1 MEKMND
7 NANIDR
13 RKVLKDKILYP
24 FYVLSHPLDG
34 FYEIRH
40 RGKGSVVIA
49 LVILFL
55 YSVSYTVNKQFAGFY
70 VNGYNP
76 NEINSILD
84 LQSVFILFFLF
95 SIANWSITCL
105 MEGEGRLKDIVT
117 VVGYSMLPMVLTLVP
132 ATLLSRFIADK
143 EAAFYYLI
151 VNGAMIYFVILVVV
165 GIMTIHNFTLG
176 RTCITIVLTLLAM
189 LVIIFLCLLIYSL
202 IDQMKMFIFSI
213 YTELL
218 FRT

>member
-1 MEKMND
+1 MND
-7 NANIDR
+7 NASYNR
-13 RKVLKDKILYP
+13 RKAFKDKVVYP

-55 YSVSYTVNKQFAGFY
+55 YSISYTVNKQFAGFF
-70 VNGYNP
+70 VNDYNP
-76 NEINSILD
+76 SGINSILD
-84 LQSVFILFFLF
+84 LQSVTIFFFLF
-95 SIANWSITCL
+95 CIANWSITCL
-105 MEGEGRLKDIVT
+105 MEGEGRLKDIIT

-143 EAAFYYLI
+143 EEAFYYLI
-151 VNGAMIYFVILVVV
+151 VNGALFYFAILLLV

-176 RTCITIVLTLLAM
+176 KTVITLILTLLAM
-189 LVIIFLCLLIYSL
+189 LLIIFMCLLIYSL
-202 IDQMKMFIFSI
+202 IDQMESFIKSI

>member
-7 NANIDR
+7 NANSDG
-13 RKVLKDKILYP
+13 RKALKDKVLYP

-40 RGKGSVVIA
+40 RGKGSVVVA
-49 LVILFL
+49 LVILIL
-55 YSVSYTVNKQFAGFY
+55 YSISYTVNKQFAGFY

-76 NEINSILD
+76 SGINSVLD
-84 LQSVFILFFLF
+84 LQSITIFFFLF
-95 SIANWSITCL
+95 CIANWSITCL

-132 ATLLSRFIADK
+132 VTLLSRFIADK
-143 EAAFYYLI
+143 EEAFYYLI
-151 VNGAMIYFVILVVV
+151 VNGAMLYFVILLLV

-176 RTCITIVLTLLAM
+176 KTCITLLLTLLAM
-189 LVIIFLCLLIYSL
+189 LMIIFLCLLIYTL
-202 IDQMKMFIFSI
+202 IDQMKMFVNSI